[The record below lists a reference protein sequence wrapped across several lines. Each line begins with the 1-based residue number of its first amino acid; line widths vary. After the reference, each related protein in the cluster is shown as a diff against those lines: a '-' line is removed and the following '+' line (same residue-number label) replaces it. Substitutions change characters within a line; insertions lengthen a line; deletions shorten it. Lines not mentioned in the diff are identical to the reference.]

1 MTSRILN
8 LAVLALT
15 GFLGVML
22 SGHLWGRYAQ
32 ETAALGFGGI
42 YERFQASQAGF
53 ANDPI
58 AYRAAAKAGSAQQSG
73 LLLEANAVEE

>member
-1 MTSRILN
+1 
-8 LAVLALT
+8 V
-15 GFLGVML
+15 L

-58 AYRAAAKAGSAQQSG
+58 AYRAAAEAERAQRSG
-73 LLLEANAVEE
+73 RVLETAAPEE